1 MRLALRCTTL
11 KEGKMRDFI
20 AEAVRF
26 AVIIE
31 KKSYDIYRQAA
42 LEVVDLAGKRI
53 FEKLAR
59 DESKHIDA
67 LLWQHPGTWCS
78 DLRQKSETQP
88 GVEWDLTGPTG
99 NRVFEQLRLALLNK
113 RWSIGF
119 YTMLLR
125 AFKEP
130 RICRVFEMTLA
141 VARKEFKLITDEY
154 LQADACCGH
163 SRSNRPPRRVHVRE
177 GIPASPP
184 NKHSQLYFSMLDA
197 GRVSRLG

>member
-1 MRLALRCTTL
+1 MRLTLRDTTL
-11 KEGKMRDFI
+11 KERKMRDFI

-59 DESKHIDA
+59 DESMHIDS

-78 DLRQKSETQP
+78 DLKQKQEPQP
-88 GVEWDLTGPTG
+88 GVEWDLSGPSG
-99 NRVFEQLRLALLNK
+99 NRLFDQLRLALLNK

-119 YTMLLR
+119 YTTLLKT
-125 AFKEP
+125 FKEP
-130 RICRVFEMTLA
+130 LICRVFEVTLA
-141 VARKEFKLITDEY
+141 VARNEFKLITDEY
-154 LQADACCGH
+154 LQADVSYGKP
-163 SRSNRPPRRVHVRE
+163 RDNRPPRRVHMRE
-177 GIPASPP
+177 GILASPP
-184 NKHSQLYFSMLDA
+184 NKHSELYFSMLDA
-197 GRVSRLG
+197 GRSSRQE

>member
-1 MRLALRCTTL
+1 
-11 KEGKMRDFI
+11 MRDFI

-42 LEVVDLAGKRI
+42 LEVVDLGGKRI

-78 DLRQKSETQP
+78 DLKQKQEPQP
-88 GVEWDLTGPTG
+88 VVEWDLSGPSG
-99 NRVFEQLRLALLNK
+99 NRLFDQLRLALLNK

-119 YTMLLR
+119 YTTLLKT
-125 AFKEP
+125 FKEP
-130 RICRVFEMTLA
+130 RICRVFEITLE
-141 VARKEFKLITDEY
+141 VARTEFKLITDEY
-154 LQADACCGH
+154 LQADVSYGTP
-163 SRSNRPPRRVHVRE
+163 RSNRPPRRVHTRA
-177 GIPASPP
+177 GILPSPP
-184 NKHSQLYFSMLDA
+184 NKHSELYFSLLDT
-197 GRVSRLG
+197 GRSSRQG